1 MNSLF
6 VRTTAILLH
15 AVLNFLLVNF
25 FVSTYD
31 LTGKWVLF
39 IGFILFLLLLLYF
52 FIKHIVSYI
61 YFIKTKTK

>member
-1 MNSLF
+1 
-6 VRTTAILLH
+6 
-15 AVLNFLLVNF
+15 
-25 FVSTYD
+25 
-31 LTGKWVLF
+31 LF